1 MATKTKKLTATFFR
15 IHSPQDAYF
24 EQLESI
30 LQGIEGRDDTYDTFV
45 KNETTFLYLLHET
58 VEVLPGNTYL
68 LSFAKEKRSKP
79 ILFKENGFLGQLE
92 IEDGFVGDLTY
103 AMINPSTRIVAL
115 LSLGGGAH
123 PVKHFLN
130 EHSADGKVM
139 LLPLLDEQADEKVY
153 HWDYYDSMK
162 LTFKFTNY
170 DDLQESLTSKQNYL
184 FQSMDELG
192 GLKADINISA
202 IKEEKGNLQPN
213 AIRST
218 IENFVENHFCTKM
231 AIRGANY
238 SDPATQEVDI
248 KNAVVRFYSD
258 VEVEDEFVTVD
269 LAKQFLTTGIHE
281 IAHFI
286 NPK

>member
-1 MATKTKKLTATFFR
+1 MAIKTKKLTATFFR
-15 IHSPQDAYF
+15 IHAPQDTYF

-30 LQGIEGRDDTYDTFV
+30 LQGIEGREDNFDTFV
-45 KNETTFLYLLHET
+45 KNDTTFLYFLHET
-58 VEVLPGNTYL
+58 VDVLPGNTYL
-68 LSFAKEKRSKP
+68 MSFAKEKRSKP
-79 ILFKENGFLGQLE
+79 ILFKEDGFLGQLE
-92 IEDGFVGDLTY
+92 VEDGFVGDLTY
-103 AMINPSTRIVAL
+103 ALINPSTRTVAL
-115 LSLGGGAH
+115 LSLGGGSH
-123 PVKHFLN
+123 PIKHFLN
-130 EHSADGKVM
+130 EYSMDGKVM
-139 LLPLLDEQADEKVY
+139 LLPLLDEEADKKVY

-162 LTFKFTNY
+162 LSFKFTSY
-170 DDLQESLTSKQNYL
+170 DDLQESLTSDQSYF

-192 GLKADINISA
+192 GLKADLNISA

-258 VEVEDEFVTVD
+258 VEVENEFVTPD
-269 LAKQFLTTGIHE
+269 IARQFLVTGVHE
-281 IAHFI
+281 IAAFI
-286 NPK
+286 QPE